1 MFGPFNSIFEYFL
14 RPKIYQIRKI
24 LSQNI
29 FRLDNF
35 VDPKFFWIQI
45 FFDQN
50 YFYPKFFPSQNFFCP
65 KICLPIFLLSHFLW
79 LKMFWPKFFGPQIFF
94 GPKYFWL
101 IFFNQNFFDPI
112 SFLTQKSFDPNYLSI
127 QKFSYPN
134 FILIKNVFDH
144 FFFTYDLFDPKFL
157 QSRFF
162 LDQKTNFFGPELFF
176 GQDFVLTKN
185 YFVPKSSTVDNTY
198 KFGDSTVAQ
207 TWFWTT
213 FRSNHYFLVNSM
225 IKFKKKIYPH
235 KNSGVYTIMV
245 TRTQNFQYRRDFD
258 ALKDWKEHKGSLKVK
273 RAIYWTIWEHPGL
286 FRTILNHKG
295 LYRTGP

>member
-134 FILIKNVFDH
+134 FFLIKNVFDH
-144 FFFTYDLFDPKFL
+144 FFLLMIYLTPNSSTEILFGPSENKFFWT
-157 QSRFF
+157 RIF
-162 LDQKTNFFGPELFF
+162 LDKILFW
-176 GQDFVLTKN
+176 
-185 YFVPKSSTVDNTY
+185 PKIILYQNHQQLITPINLVTQLLHKHGFEPLLDQIIIFWLIPWSNLRK
-198 KFGDSTVAQ
+198 KFI
-207 TWFWTT
+207 
-213 FRSNHYFLVNSM
+213 L
-225 IKFKKKIYPH
+225 IK
-235 KNSGVYTIMV
+235 
-245 TRTQNFQYRRDFD
+245 
-258 ALKDWKEHKGSLKVK
+258 
-273 RAIYWTIWEHPGL
+273 
-286 FRTILNHKG
+286 ILE
-295 LYRTGP
+295 YIQ